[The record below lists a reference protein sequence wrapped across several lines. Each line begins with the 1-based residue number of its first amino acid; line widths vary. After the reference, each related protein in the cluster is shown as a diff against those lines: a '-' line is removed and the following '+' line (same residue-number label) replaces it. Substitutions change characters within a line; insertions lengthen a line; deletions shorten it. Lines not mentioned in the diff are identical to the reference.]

1 MRIIGSDLADLT
13 GSLLV
18 ALPTLLDPNFRRT
31 ILFLIK
37 HDPSEGAMG
46 VILNRPQSTHLA
58 DHNDSIPERLALVG
72 VFEGGP
78 VEKHQLILAKMIV
91 EENCTLFEALGS
103 EEESLPKDLSP
114 HELRGFM
121 GYAGW
126 NAGQLEREI
135 EEKSWLVLQPQPD
148 LLAAAKSHHEGEILW
163 RRIMK
168 NLGPWYHLMSL
179 APDDPGLN

>member
-58 DHNDSIPERLALVG
+58 DLNDSIPERLALIG

-78 VEKHQLILAKMIV
+78 VENI
-91 EENCTLFEALGS
+91 NS
-103 EEESLPKDLSP
+103 
-114 HELRGFM
+114 
-121 GYAGW
+121 
-126 NAGQLEREI
+126 
-135 EEKSWLVLQPQPD
+135 SWP
-148 LLAAAKSHHEGEILW
+148 
-163 RRIMK
+163 R
-168 NLGPWYHLMSL
+168 
-179 APDDPGLN
+179 